1 MILVCLLGSVGL
13 FFSLLVVKHRSFEGV
28 NTEQGGGGGGG
39 GGENKAGL
47 VSTEHL
53 TVFVR
58 SVA

>member
-13 FFSLLVVKHRSFEGV
+13 FFSLLVVKRRSFEGV
-28 NTEQGGGGGGG
+28 NTEQGEEEE
-39 GGENKAGL
+39 GGEGNKAGL